1 MYEGFPGEVKTF
13 FVRGLMFPNEKV
25 FSSSLAHG
33 AVGSVGFSSPLG
45 VALHSETAGSFC
57 FSAIPLH
64 DVGSLGVEVFVVFLP
79 PPSATP
85 NSDKR
90 SDGRCNR
97 WMGGRR
103 KEGHT
108 HHRMNRMACPWAL

>member
-13 FVRGLMFPNEKV
+13 FVRGLMFPNEEV
-25 FSSSLAHG
+25 FSPSLAHG
-33 AVGSVGFSSPLG
+33 AVGSVGCSSPLG
-45 VALHSETAGSFC
+45 VALHSGTARSFC

-64 DVGSLGVEVFVVFLP
+64 DVGSWGWGCSWCSS

-85 NSDKR
+85 NPDKR

-97 WMGGRR
+97 GMGGRR

-108 HHRMNRMACPWAL
+108 HHRMNRMARPWAL

>member
-1 MYEGFPGEVKTF
+1 
-13 FVRGLMFPNEKV
+13 MFPNEEV

-33 AVGSVGFSSPLG
+33 AVGSVGCSSPLG
-45 VALHSETAGSFC
+45 VALHSGTARSFC

-64 DVGSLGVEVFVVFLP
+64 DIGSLGVGVFVVFFP

-85 NSDKR
+85 NPDKR

-97 WMGGRR
+97 GMGGRR

-108 HHRMNRMACPWAL
+108 HHRMNRMARPWAP